1 MDPRTPRNTYRIQLS
16 ADASPKARA
25 TRFERL
31 VELGVDWLHLPAYG
45 AVHPG
50 GGRYAGLEAVSES
63 ARAVGLG
70 LLVDIEPA
78 HVEVSHAV
86 PGDWWWDVL
95 THGRASAHAAAFDI
109 DWEAGEGQV
118 LIPWLEEGDAV
129 PSVERDVVRYLD
141 RVLPLAPGTS
151 RLKEQ
156 HYRLVPAH
164 SSDLPVNYRRSRA
177 DSTLAAVRVEDR
189 EIFDLTHREVER
201 WFDQNLVDGLCV
213 RHIDALADPTNY
225 LYQLAEVTR
234 GAFVLVEKSLVPGEA
249 LPPSWAAAGTSSDT
263 PLIMPDLQLK
273 RDQAATRLDPEIRW
287 IVRELP
293 SAPPVAAPA
302 TDKQGRGLVSRMR
315 QRFAGPSVTPLGH
328 PSDVV
333 VDAVAEVVVCFP
345 VARSYLP
352 IGRDQLDSALSLA
365 VNRRP
370 DLAEPLGALSVVL
383 LDPDQPSARRFEL
396 ATSAAADGWRTPL
409 AAATGPAQELLALT
423 MADLPSV
430 EDLEPGAEELRNDV
444 RAAGL
449 RLRRDRPDLFTSH
462 TPVEVRGDASAFLH
476 AFDRG
481 GAIVVVTR
489 DVEGLAAHGAWG
501 TTEFALPAGDWW
513 DHVTGRDLGSD
524 GWVFVE
530 ELLDL
535 APVALLTRDER

>member
-1 MDPRTPRNTYRIQLS
+1 MDPRTPRNTYRIQS
-16 ADASPKARA
+16 TTDASAEART
-25 TRFERL
+25 TRFQRL
-31 VELGVDWLHLPAYG
+31 AELGVDWLHLPAHV

-50 GGRYAGLEAVSES
+50 GGRYVGLEALSES
-63 ARAVGLG
+63 ARAAGLG
-70 LLVDIEPA
+70 LVVDIEPA
-78 HVEVSHAV
+78 HVEVSRAE

-95 THGRASAHAAAFDI
+95 THGRVSAHAAVFDI

-118 LIPWLEEGDAV
+118 LLPWLEEGDAV
-129 PSVERDVVRYLD
+129 PAVERDVVRYLD

-151 RLKEQ
+151 RLKDQ

-164 SSDLPVNYRRSRA
+164 SSEQPVNYRRSHA

-189 EIFDLTHREVER
+189 EIFDLTHQEVER
-201 WFDQNLVDGLCV
+201 WFDEGLVDGLCV
-213 RHIDALADPTNY
+213 RHVDALQDPTNY

-234 GAFVLVEKSLVPGEA
+234 GAFVLVEKSLVPGEV
-249 LPPSWAAAGTSSDT
+249 LPPSWAAAGTSSET

-273 RDQAATRLDPEIRW
+273 RDQTATRLDPEVRW

-293 SAPPVAAPA
+293 SAPPVTAPS

-315 QRFAGPSVTPLGH
+315 QRFTGPSITPLGH
-328 PSDVV
+328 PADVV
-333 VDAVAEVVVCFP
+333 EDAVTEIVACFP
-345 VARSYLP
+345 VARTYLP
-352 IGRDQLDSALSLA
+352 IGRNNLVSAFSLA
-365 VNRRP
+365 AERRP
-370 DLAEPLGALSVVL
+370 DLASVFDALAEVL
-383 LDPDQPSARRFEL
+383 RDPEQPSARRFEL
-396 ATSAAADGWRTPL
+396 ATGAAADGWRTPL
-409 AAATGPAQELLALT
+409 ATATGPVDDLLSLT
-423 MADLPSV
+423 RADLPSV
-430 EDLEPGAEELRNDV
+430 EDLDPEAEKLRHDV

-449 RLRRDRPDLFTSH
+449 RLRRDRPDLFTSY
-462 TPVEVRGDASAFLH
+462 TPVETRGEASASLL

-489 DVEGLAAHGAWG
+489 EAAGLGAHGGWG
-501 TTEFALPAGDWW
+501 TTELALPAGDWW

-524 GWVFVE
+524 GWVFVD

>member
-1 MDPRTPRNTYRIQLS
+1 MDPRTPRNIYRIQLA
-16 ADASPKARA
+16 ADASPEARA
-25 TRFERL
+25 TRFQRL
-31 VELGVDWLHLPAYG
+31 VEFGVDWLHLPAYS

-50 GGRYAGLEAVSES
+50 GGRYAGLEALSES
-63 ARAVGLG
+63 ARAAGLG

-78 HVEVSHAV
+78 HVDVSRAE

-95 THGRASAHAAAFDI
+95 THGRASAHAAVFDI
-109 DWEAGEGQV
+109 DWETGEGQV
-118 LIPWLEEGDAV
+118 LLPWLEEGDAV
-129 PSVERDVVRYLD
+129 PSVERDGVRYLD
-141 RVLPLAPGTS
+141 RDLPLAPGTS
-151 RLKEQ
+151 RLKDQ

-164 SSDLPVNYRRSRA
+164 SSDHPVNYRRSHA
-177 DSTLAAVRVEDR
+177 DSSLAAVRVEDR

-201 WFDQNLVDGLCV
+201 WFEQDLVDGLCV
-213 RHIDALADPTNY
+213 RHVDALADPTNY

-249 LPPSWAAAGTSSDT
+249 LPPSWAAAGTISAA

-273 RDQAATRLDPEIRW
+273 RDQVATRLDPEIRW

-293 SAPPVAAPA
+293 SAPPVAAPS

-328 PSDVV
+328 P
-333 VDAVAEVVVCFP
+333 AEVVEDAVTELVACFP

-352 IGRDQLDSALSLA
+352 IGRNNFVSAFSLA
-365 VNRRP
+365 AQRRP
-370 DLAEPLGALSVVL
+370 DLAVTLDALEEAL
-383 LDPDQPSARRFEL
+383 RDPEQPSARRFEL
-396 ATSAAADGWRTPL
+396 ATGAAVDGWRTPL
-409 AAATGPAQELLALT
+409 AAATGPVDDLLSLT
-423 MADLPSV
+423 RADLPSA

-449 RLRRDRPDLFTSH
+449 RLRRDRPDLFTSY
-462 TPVEVRGDASAFLH
+462 TLVEVRGEASASLL

-481 GAIVVVTR
+481 GAIAVVTR
-489 DVEGLAAHGAWG
+489 DAAGLAAHDGWG
-501 TTEFALPAGDWW
+501 STEMALPAGDWW

-524 GWVFVE
+524 GWVFVD